1 MPTSHFSHEI
11 NDLSIVGEE
20 FKSKDE
26 VESIDEAIKLVGQVA
41 ADIKRR
47 DSYLGVEH
55 EVRHVLLYDSAI
67 VIEVGMMRL
76 IITFRIRGAENPLKQ
91 AL

>member
-1 MPTSHFSHEI
+1 MSSSHFSHEVD
-11 NDLSIVGEE
+11 DLSIFGEE

-47 DSYLGVEH
+47 DSCLGVDH
-55 EVRHVLLYDSAI
+55 EVRHIVLYDSEI
-67 VIEVGMMRL
+67 IIEVGIMRL
-76 IITFRIRGAENPLKQ
+76 IITFRATGAENPYKQ
-91 AL
+91 TL

>member
-1 MPTSHFSHEI
+1 VPISYFRHEVD
-11 NDLSIVGEE
+11 DLSIVGEE

-47 DSYLGVEH
+47 DSCLGVEH
-55 EVRHVLLYDSAI
+55 EVRHILLYDSAI

-76 IITFRIRGAENPLKQ
+76 IITFRARGAKNPLK
-91 AL
+91 